1 MEDNL
6 TKAQRYRA
14 LAAEMENL
22 ARAETDKRLSG
33 ELAGLANQYRQLA
46 EKLVGRHR
54 VTGESK

>member
-22 ARAETDKRLSG
+22 ARVEADKRLSG

-46 EKLVGRHR
+46 ETLVGRHG